1 MEEVVGSIP
10 SGSTNYLVILRLKGR
25 YEPPTAVAA
34 SFIRPGGA

>member
-1 MEEVVGSIP
+1 
-10 SGSTNYLVILRLKGR
+10 VILRLKGR